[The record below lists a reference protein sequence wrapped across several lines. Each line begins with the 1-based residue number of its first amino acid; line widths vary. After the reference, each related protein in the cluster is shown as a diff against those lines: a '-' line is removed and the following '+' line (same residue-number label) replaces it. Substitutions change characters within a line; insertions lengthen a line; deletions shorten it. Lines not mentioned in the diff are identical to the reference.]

1 MAQISLLKPTNKSS
15 MNNFKRIN
23 DLTGWVVFAISL
35 FVFTA
40 TVERTASFW
49 DCGEFI
55 ACAYKLQVPHPPGA
69 PLFLLLGRLF
79 SMLAGS
85 DVTQVAYWVNMMSV
99 LSSAFTILFMHW
111 TIVLIGRKVYNK
123 PFAALSKGQ
132 SLTLLGAGVVG
143 SLAYAFSDT
152 FWFSAVEA
160 EVYAMSSFF
169 TALVVW
175 AAFKWELIED
185 EAAANRWLILIAY
198 IVGLSIGVHLLNLV
212 TVPALALLYYFKK
225 NPVPTYKGGFIALF
239 AGLIILGIINS
250 FIIPGIPS
258 IAFQFEL
265 IFTNGLGLPYGVG
278 VAVFLIL
285 FIGAIVWGVRYSIQK
300 QKVNLNIGLLSLVFV
315 LIGYLSYS
323 LALVRSTYNTPINEN
338 DPSNILNFVKYL
350 KREQYGERS
359 LLYGPIYTGT
369 VESVEQGAPVYKMKD
384 GKYEVY
390 DHKQKLIYSK
400 DGQMLLPRVY
410 SSAPQH
416 IQLYEEMLGL
426 ASGEKPSFGDNLR
439 FMFTHQ
445 MGHMYMRY
453 LLWNFVGR
461 ESDVQDAGVID
472 YTRKG
477 ELPEAIAKNKAHN
490 NYYWLPLILGL
501 LGFVLLVR
509 KNEHDFLTTTLMF
522 LLTGLALVVFLNS
535 PPTEPRERD
544 YIYVGSFYFFG
555 IWIGLGVMQLAE
567 LLDRFISNTMVTGA
581 VATVITAVV
590 PAILIQQNYDDHDR
604 SNRYHQIDFAKNLL
618 NSCAKNAI
626 LFTGGDNDTFP
637 LWYVQEV
644 EGFRTDVRVCNLSLL
659 GTDWYIDQM
668 KRKTY
673 ESQGLPLSL
682 PKDLLREGLN
692 EQIMYYENPNVKN
705 GINLQEYLKLI
716 RDNNEAIK
724 VPLQDGSMINT
735 LPTENLVLP
744 INVEEV
750 KKAGFVPKDLEPFL
764 TDQMAWSAGKSGIM
778 KPELAQ
784 LDMIAQNAATGWKR
798 PIYFAS
804 TLPSAS
810 YLNLKEY
817 MQLEGYA
824 YRLMPLKIPGA
835 KDGFVNADL
844 MYENL
849 TKKMFWKDLDNP
861 KTYYHSDF
869 YLQVPIVTARL
880 AFLRLVDQ
888 LVREGKMDKAKAAL
902 DYCNKVMPDK
912 VIPYD
917 QLSANFV
924 ALYLA
929 VGDKKNA
936 LQIADTMMN
945 RNNKALDYYLN
956 DRRNSDSRE
965 IQTAL
970 YEMNI
975 IVDGL
980 KNAKAPEASKY
991 EAMMQKQLARANS

>member
-1 MAQISLLKPTNKSS
+1 
-15 MNNFKRIN
+15 MNNFKKIN
-23 DLTGWVVFAISL
+23 NLIGWIVFAISL

-55 ACAYKLQVPHPPGA
+55 ACAFKLQVPHPPGA
-69 PLFLLLGRLF
+69 PLFLLLGRMF
-79 SMLAGS
+79 SLLAGS
-85 DVTQVAYWVNMMSV
+85 DTTQVAYWVNMMSV
-99 LSSAFTILFMHW
+99 LSSALTILFMHW

-123 PFAALSKGQ
+123 KFEELSKGEAI
-132 SLTLLGAGVVG
+132 TLLGAGVVG

-175 AAFKWELIED
+175 AAFKWEVIED
-185 EAAANRWLILIAY
+185 EATANRWLILIAY

-225 NPVPTYKGGFIALF
+225 YPKPTFKGGIIALL
-239 AGLIILGIINS
+239 AGLFILGVINS
-250 FIIPGIPS
+250 AIIPGIPS
-258 IAFQFEL
+258 MAFKFEL
-265 IFTNGLGLPYGVG
+265 LFTNGFGLPYGFGAIFFVI
-278 VAVFLIL
+278 VLV
-285 FIGAIVWGVRYSIQK
+285 GAIVWGILYSIK
-300 QKVNLNIGLLSLVFV
+300 KEKVNLNISLLSLVFV
-315 LIGYLSYS
+315 LIGYLSYN
-323 LALVRSTYNTPINEN
+323 LAFVRSTFNTPINEN
-338 DPSNILNFVKYL
+338 DPSNILNYVKYL

-369 VESVEQGAPVYKMKD
+369 VESVEKGAPVYKMKD

-390 DHKQKLIYSK
+390 DYKQKLIYSK

-410 SSAPQH
+410 SSSPQH

-426 ASGEKPSFGDNLR
+426 SAGEKPSFGDNLK

-477 ELPEAIAKNKAHN
+477 ELPELLAHNKARN
-490 NYYWLPLILGL
+490 NYFWLPMILGL
-501 LGFVLLVR
+501 CGFVLLVR
-509 KNEHDFLTTTLMF
+509 KNENDFLVTTLMF

-535 PPTEPRERD
+535 PPVEPRERD
-544 YIYVGSFYFFG
+544 YIYVGSFYFFA
-555 IWIGLGVMQLAE
+555 IWIGLGVIQLAE
-567 LLDRFISNTMVTGA
+567 WLGKFLKNPMVSGT
-581 VATVITAVV
+581 VATLVTAVV
-590 PAILIQQNYDDHDR
+590 PVILIQQNWDDHDR
-604 SNRYHQIDFAKNLL
+604 NHRYHQIDFAKNML
-618 NSCAKNAI
+618 NSCAPNAI

-644 EGFRTDVRVCNLSLL
+644 EGYRTDVRVCNLSLL

-673 ESQGLPLSL
+673 DSQALPISL
-682 PKDLLREGLN
+682 PKDRFLEGLN
-692 EQIMYYENPNVKN
+692 EQIMYYENPNVKT
-705 GINLQEYLKLI
+705 GINLLEYLKLVKD
-716 RDNNEAIK
+716 DNQAIK
-724 VPLQDGSMINT
+724 VPLTDGSMINT
-735 LPTENLVLP
+735 LPTENLFLP
-744 INVEEV
+744 IDVEAV
-750 KKAGFVPKDLEPFL
+750 KKAGFVPKDLEPFM
-764 TDQMAWSAGKSGIM
+764 TNQMAWSTGKNGIM
-778 KPELAQ
+778 KPELIQ
-784 LDMIAQNAATGWKR
+784 LDLIAQNAATGWKR
-798 PIYFAS
+798 PIYFAT

-824 YRLMPLKIPGA
+824 YRLMPFKVPEA
-835 KDGFVNADL
+835 KDGFVNSEL
-844 MYENL
+844 MYNNL
-849 TKKMFWKDLDNP
+849 TTKMFWRDLDNP

-869 YLQVPIVTARL
+869 YLEVPVVTARL
-880 AFLRLVDQ
+880 AFLRLADQ
-888 LVREGKMDKAKAAL
+888 LVREGKFAKAKAAL
-902 DYCNKVMPDK
+902 DYCLKVMPDK
-912 VIPYD
+912 TIPYD

-929 VGDKKNA
+929 AGDKKTGLEMA
-936 LQIADTMMN
+936 EIIMN

-956 DRRNSDSRE
+956 DRRGSDGRE
-965 IQTAL
+965 VQTNL
-970 YEMNI
+970 YEMQI
-975 IVDGL
+975 IIEGV
-980 KNAKAPEASKY
+980 KNAKLPEAAKY
-991 EAMMQKQLARANS
+991 QAMFDKQMNKANS

>member
-1 MAQISLLKPTNKSS
+1 

-35 FVFTA
+35 FVFTK
-40 TVERTASFW
+40 TVEPTASFW

-55 ACAYKLQVPHPPGA
+55 ACAFKLQVPHPPGA
-69 PLFLLLGRLF
+69 PLFLLLGRMF
-79 SMLAGS
+79 SLLAGS
-85 DVTQVAYWVNMMSV
+85 DLTRVAFWVNMMSV
-99 LSSAFTILFMHW
+99 VSSAFTILFMHW
-111 TIVLIGRKVYNK
+111 TIVMIGRKVYNK
-123 PFAALSKGQ
+123 KFSELSSGQ
-132 SLTLLGAGVVG
+132 CLTLLGAGVVG

-185 EAAANRWLILIAY
+185 EAAANRWLLLVAY

-212 TVPALALLYYFKK
+212 TVPALALMYYFKK
-225 NPVPTYKGGFIALF
+225 TAVPTYKGGFIALF
-239 AGLIILGIINS
+239 IGFIILGVINS

-258 IAFQFEL
+258 LAFQFEL
-265 IFTNGLGLPYGVG
+265 IFTNGFGLPYGVG
-278 VAVFLIL
+278 VSVFLIL
-285 FIGAIVWGVRYSIQK
+285 FVGAIIYGILYSIK
-300 QKVNLNIGLLSLVFV
+300 KEKVVLNLSLLAFVFV
-315 LIGYLSYS
+315 LIGYLSYN
-323 LALVRSTYNTPINEN
+323 LALVRSGYNTPINEN
-338 DPSNILNFVKYL
+338 DPSNILNYVKYL

-359 LLYGPIYTGT
+359 LSYGPIFTGT
-369 VESVEQGAPVYKMKD
+369 VESVEQGNPIYKMKD

-410 SSAPQH
+410 STTPQH
-416 IQLYEEMLGL
+416 VQMYQDMLGL
-426 ASGEKPSFGDNLR
+426 APGEKPSFGDNLT
-439 FMFTHQ
+439 FMFKHQ

-477 ELPEAIAKNKAHN
+477 TLPASLSSNKAHN

-535 PPTEPRERD
+535 PPSEPRERD
-544 YIYVGSFYFFG
+544 YIYVGSSYFFG
-555 IWIGLGVMQLAE
+555 LWIGLGVMQLAE
-567 LLDRFISNTMVTGA
+567 WLGKFLPNVTVSGA
-581 VATVITAVV
+581 VATVVSAVV
-590 PAILIQQNYDDHDR
+590 PVILIQQNYDDHDR
-604 SNRYHQIDFAKNLL
+604 SQRYHQVDFAKNLL

-673 ESQGLPLSL
+673 ESQPLPISV
-682 PKDLLREGLN
+682 PKELLMEGLN
-692 EQIMYYENPNVKN
+692 EQIMFYENPNVKN
-705 GINLQEYLKLI
+705 GINLKDYMKLI
-716 RDNNEAIK
+716 SEQNEAIK

-735 LPTENLVLP
+735 LPTENLFLP
-744 INVEEV
+744 VDVASV
-750 KKAGFVPKDLEPFL
+750 KKAGFVPKDLEPYL
-764 TDQMAWSAGKSGIM
+764 TDQMAWSAGKSGLM
-778 KPELAQ
+778 KPELIQ
-784 LDMIAQNAATGWKR
+784 LDIIAQNAAQGWKR

-804 TLPSAS
+804 TLPQAS

-817 MQLEGYA
+817 MSLEGYA
-824 YRLMPLKIPGA
+824 YRLEPVKVPGA
-835 KDGFVNADL
+835 KDGLVNTDV
-844 MYENL
+844 MFDNL
-849 TKKMFWKDLDNP
+849 TKKMFWKNLDNP
-861 KTYYHSDF
+861 DVYYHSDF
-869 YLQVPIVTARL
+869 YLQVPVVTARL
-880 AFLRLVDQ
+880 SFLRLVDQ
-888 LVREGKMDKAKAAL
+888 LIREGKMEKARAAL
-902 DYCNKVMPDK
+902 DFCNKVMPDK
-912 VIPYD
+912 AIPYD

-924 ALYLA
+924 ALY
-929 VGDKKNA
+929 VGAGDTKKG
-936 LQIADTMMN
+936 LQMADTMMN
-945 RNNKALDYYLN
+945 RNNQALDYYLN
-956 DRRNSDSRE
+956 DRRNSDSQA
-965 IQTAL
+965 IQSSL
-970 YEMNI
+970 YEMQI
-975 IVDGL
+975 IVEGL
-980 KNAKAPEASKY
+980 KNAKVPEATKY
-991 EAMMQKQLARANS
+991 EAMLQKQLARANS

>member
-1 MAQISLLKPTNKSS
+1 

-40 TVERTASFW
+40 TVEPTASFW

-69 PLFLLLGRLF
+69 PLFLLLGRMF
-79 SMLAGS
+79 SLLAGS
-85 DVTQVAYWVNMMSV
+85 DVTKVAYWVNMMSV

-111 TIVLIGRKVYNK
+111 TIVMIGRKIYNK
-123 PFAALSKGQ
+123 AFSELSMGQ
-132 SLTLLGAGVVG
+132 SLTLLGAGVIG

-185 EAAANRWLILIAY
+185 EGAANRWLILIAY

-212 TVPALALLYYFKK
+212 TVPALALIYYFKK
-225 NPVPTYKGGFIALF
+225 NANPTYKGGFIALF
-239 AGLIILGIINS
+239 AGFVILGIINS
-250 FIIPGIPS
+250 LIIPGIPS
-258 IAFQFEL
+258 MAFQFEL
-265 IFTNGLGLPYGVG
+265 LFTNVLGMPYGVG
-278 VAVFLIL
+278 VGVFLIVL
-285 FIGAIVWGVRYSIQK
+285 IGSIFWGIRYSIQK
-300 QKVNLNIGLLSLVFV
+300 GKVNLNIGLLSLVFV
-315 LIGYLSYS
+315 LIGYLGYT

-338 DPSNILNFVKYL
+338 DPSNILNYVKYL

-369 VESVEQGAPVYKMKD
+369 VEEVENGAPVYKMKD
-384 GKYEVY
+384 GKYEIY
-390 DHKQKLIYSK
+390 DYKQKLKYSK

-410 SSAPQH
+410 SGTPQH
-416 IQLYEEMLGL
+416 IQMYEEMLGL
-426 ASGEKPSFGDNLR
+426 AAGEKPSFGDNLM
-439 FMFTHQ
+439 FMFKHQ

-453 LLWNFVGR
+453 FLWNFVGR

-477 ELPEAIAKNKAHN
+477 ELPELLAKNKAHN
-490 NYYWLPLILGL
+490 NYFWLPLILGL
-501 LGFVLLVR
+501 LGFILLVR
-509 KNEHDFLTTTLMF
+509 KGEKDFLTTTLMF

-535 PPTEPRERD
+535 PPSEPRERD

-555 IWIGLGVMQLAE
+555 LWIGLGVMQIAE
-567 LLDRFISNTMVTGA
+567 LLGKFISNSVVTGA
-581 VATVITAVV
+581 VATVVTAVV

-604 SNRYHQIDFAKNLL
+604 SQRFHQVDFAKNML

-644 EGFRTDVRVCNLSLL
+644 EGYRTDVRVCNLSLL

-673 ESQGLPLSL
+673 ESQPLPVSL
-682 PKDLLREGLN
+682 PKDILREGLN
-692 EQIMYYENPNVKN
+692 EQVMYYANPNVAN
-705 GINLQEYLKLI
+705 GMNLQEYMGYVKN
-716 RDNNEAIK
+716 DNEAIK

-735 LPTENLVLP
+735 LPTENLFLP
-744 INVEEV
+744 VNIEAV
-750 KKAGFVPKDLEPFL
+750 KKANFVPKDLEPFL
-764 TDQMAWSAGKSGIM
+764 TDKMEWSAGKGGIM
-778 KPELAQ
+778 KPELVQ
-784 LDMIAQNAATGWKR
+784 LDMITQNAATGWKR

-804 TLPSAS
+804 TLPTAS

-824 YRLMPLKIPGA
+824 YRLLPVKIPGA
-835 KDGFVNADL
+835 KDGFTNSDI
-844 MYENL
+844 MFENL
-849 TKKMFWKDLDNP
+849 TKKMFWKNLDNP
-861 KTYYHSDF
+861 KVYYHSDF
-869 YLQVPIVTARL
+869 YLSVPVVTARL
-880 AFLRLVDQ
+880 SFLRLTDQ
-888 LVREGKMDKAKAAL
+888 LIREGKMAKAKAAL
-902 DYCNKVMPDK
+902 DYCIKVMPDN

-924 ALYLA
+924 ALYA
-929 VGDKKNA
+929 GAGDTKSA
-936 LQIADTMMN
+936 LKIADVMMN
-945 RNNKALDYYLN
+945 RNNKSLDYYLN
-956 DRRNSDSRE
+956 DRRNSDSRD
-965 IQTAL
+965 IQSAL
-970 YEMNI
+970 YEMQI
-975 IVDGL
+975 IVEGL
-980 KNAKAPEASKY
+980 KNAKVPEAAKY
-991 EAMMQKQLARANS
+991 EAMMQKQIAKSNS

>member
-1 MAQISLLKPTNKSS
+1 

-40 TVERTASFW
+40 TVEQTASFW

-69 PLFLLLGRLF
+69 PLFLLLGRMF
-79 SMLAGS
+79 SLLAGS
-85 DVTQVAYWVNMMSV
+85 DVTRVAYWVNMMSV

-111 TIVLIGRKVYNK
+111 TIVMIGRKVYNK
-123 PFAALSKGQ
+123 PFAELSKGQ
-132 SLTLLGAGVVG
+132 SLTLLGAGVIG

-212 TVPALALLYYFKK
+212 TVPALALMYYFKK
-225 NPVPTYKGGFIALF
+225 NPVPTYKGGFTALF
-239 AGLIILGIINS
+239 AGLVILGIINS
-250 FIIPGIPS
+250 LIIPGIPS

-265 IFTNGLGLPYGVG
+265 IFTNGLGLPYGFG
-278 VAVFLIL
+278 VAVFLIV
-285 FIGAIVWGVRYSIQK
+285 FIGAIVWGVLYSIRK

-315 LIGYLSYS
+315 LIGYLSYT
-323 LALVRSTYNTPINEN
+323 LAMVRSTYNTPINEN
-338 DPSNILNFVKYL
+338 DPSNILNYVKYL

-390 DHKQKLIYSK
+390 DHKQKLVYSK

-410 SSAPQH
+410 SSSPQH

-426 ASGEKPSFGDNLR
+426 AAGEKPSFGDNLR

-461 ESDVQDAGVID
+461 ESDIQDAGVID

-477 ELPEAIAKNKAHN
+477 ELPELLAANKARN
-490 NYYWLPLILGL
+490 NYYYLPLLLGL
-501 LGFVLLVR
+501 LGFILLVR
-509 KNEHDFLTTTLMF
+509 KSEQDFLTTTLMF

-555 IWIGLGVMQLAE
+555 IWIGLGVIQIAE
-567 LLDRFISNTMVTGA
+567 FLGKFLTNSVVAGT
-581 VATVITAVV
+581 VATVATAVV
-590 PAILIQQNYDDHDR
+590 PVILIQQNYDDHDR
-604 SNRYHQIDFAKNLL
+604 SNRYHQVDFAKNLL

-705 GINLQEYLKLI
+705 GINLQEYLKLV
-716 RDNNEAIK
+716 RDGNEAIK

-735 LPTENLVLP
+735 LPTENLFLP

-750 KKAGFVPKDLEPFL
+750 KKSGIITKDLEPFL

-798 PIYFAS
+798 PIYFAT

-824 YRLMPLKIPGA
+824 YRLLPVKIPGA
-835 KDGFVNADL
+835 KDGFVNSSL
-844 MYENL
+844 MYDNL
-849 TKKMFWKDLDNP
+849 TKKMFWRDLDNP

-880 AFLRLVDQ
+880 SFLRLVDQ
-888 LVREGKMDKAKAAL
+888 LVREGNMAKAKAAL
-902 DYCNKVMPDK
+902 DYCNKVMPDN

-929 VGDKKNA
+929 AGDKKTA
-936 LQIADTMMN
+936 LKVADTIMN

-956 DRRNSDSRE
+956 DRRSSDSRE

-980 KNAKAPEASKY
+980 KNAKAPEAVKY
-991 EAMMQKQLARANS
+991 DAMMQKQLARANS

>member
-1 MAQISLLKPTNKSS
+1 

-55 ACAYKLQVPHPPGA
+55 ACAFKLQVPHPPGA
-69 PLFLLLGRLF
+69 PLFLLLGRMF
-79 SMLAGS
+79 SLLAGS
-85 DVTQVAYWVNMMSV
+85 DTTQVAYWVNMMSV
-99 LSSAFTILFMHW
+99 LSSALTILFMHW

-123 PFAALSKGQ
+123 KFEELSKGEAI
-132 SLTLLGAGVVG
+132 TLIGAGVVG

-225 NPVPTYKGGFIALF
+225 YPKPTYKGGFIALF
-239 AGLIILGIINS
+239 IGLLILGVINS
-250 FIIPGIPS
+250 AIIPGIPS
-258 IAFQFEL
+258 MAFQFEL
-265 IFTNGLGLPYGVG
+265 IFTNGFGLPYGIGAIFFV
-278 VAVFLIL
+278 VIL
-285 FIGAIVWGVRYSIQK
+285 VGAIVWGILYSIK
-300 QKVNLNIGLLSLVFV
+300 KEKVILNVSLLSLVFV
-315 LIGYLSYS
+315 LIGYLSYN
-323 LALVRSTYNTPINEN
+323 LAFVRSTFNTPINEN
-338 DPSNILNFVKYL
+338 DPSNILNYVKYL

-359 LLYGPIYTGT
+359 LLYGPIYTAT
-369 VESVEQGAPVYKMKD
+369 VENVEQGAPVYKMKD

-410 SSAPQH
+410 SSSPQH

-426 ASGEKPSFGDNLR
+426 ASGEKPSFGDNLK

-461 ESDVQDAGVID
+461 ESDIQNAGVID

-477 ELPEAIAKNKAHN
+477 ELPELLAKNKARN
-490 NYYWLPLILGL
+490 NYFWLPMILGL
-501 LGFVLLVR
+501 FGFILLVR
-509 KNEHDFLTTTLMF
+509 KNENDFLVTTLMF

-535 PPTEPRERD
+535 PPVEPRERD
-544 YIYVGSFYFFG
+544 YIYVGSFYFFA
-555 IWIGLGVMQLAE
+555 IWIGLGVIQLAE
-567 LLDRFISNTMVTGA
+567 WLGKALKNPVVTGT
-581 VATVITAVV
+581 VATAITAVV
-590 PAILIQQNYDDHDR
+590 PVIMVQQNWDDHDR
-604 SNRYHQIDFAKNLL
+604 NHRYHQVDFAKNML
-618 NSCAKNAI
+618 NSCAPNAI

-644 EGFRTDVRVCNLSLL
+644 EGYRTDVRVCNLSLL

-673 ESQGLPLSL
+673 DSQALPISL
-682 PKDLLREGLN
+682 PKDRFLEGLN
-692 EQIMYYENPNVKN
+692 EQIMFYENPNVKS
-705 GINLQEYLKLI
+705 GINLIEYLKLI
-716 RDNNEAIK
+716 KDDNQAIK
-724 VPLQDGSMINT
+724 VPLTDGSMINT
-735 LPTENLVLP
+735 LPTENLFLP
-744 INVEEV
+744 IDVEAV
-750 KKAGFVPKDLEPFL
+750 KKAGFVPKEYESLVTP
-764 TDQMAWSAGKSGIM
+764 QMAWSAGKSGVM
-778 KPELAQ
+778 KPELIQ
-784 LDMIAQNAATGWKR
+784 FDIIAQNAATGWKR
-798 PIYFAS
+798 PVYFAS

-824 YRLMPLKIPGA
+824 YRLMPFKVPEA
-835 KDGFVNADL
+835 KDGFVNSDI
-844 MYENL
+844 MFNNL
-849 TKKMFWKDLDNP
+849 TKKMFWRDLDNAD
-861 KTYYHSDF
+861 TYYHSDF
-869 YLQVPIVTARL
+869 YLEVPVVTARL
-880 AFLRLVDQ
+880 AFLRLADQ
-888 LVREGKMDKAKAAL
+888 LVREGKFAKAKAAL
-902 DYCNKVMPDK
+902 DYCLKVMPDK
-912 VIPYD
+912 TIPYD

-929 VGDKKNA
+929 AGDKKTG
-936 LQIADTMMN
+936 LQMAETIMN

-956 DRRNSDSRE
+956 DRRGSDSRE
-965 IQTAL
+965 VQTNL
-970 YEMNI
+970 YEMQI
-975 IVDGL
+975 IIEGV
-980 KNAKAPEASKY
+980 KNAKLPEAVKY
-991 EAMMQKQLARANS
+991 EEMFNKQMMKANS

>member
-1 MAQISLLKPTNKSS
+1 

-23 DLTGWVVFAISL
+23 DLIGWAVFAISL

-55 ACAYKLQVPHPPGA
+55 ACAFKLQVPHPPGA
-69 PLFLLLGRLF
+69 PLFLLLGRMF
-79 SMLAGS
+79 SLLAGS
-85 DVTQVAYWVNMMSV
+85 DTTQVAYWVNMMSV
-99 LSSAFTILFMHW
+99 LSSALTILFMHW

-123 PFAALSKGQ
+123 KFEELSKGEAI
-132 SLTLLGAGVVG
+132 TLLGAGVVG

-185 EAAANRWLILIAY
+185 EASANRWLILIAY

-225 NPVPTYKGGFIALF
+225 YPKPTYKGGFIALF
-239 AGLIILGIINS
+239 IGLVILGVINS
-250 FIIPGIPS
+250 AIIPGIPS
-258 IAFQFEL
+258 MAFQFEL
-265 IFTNGLGLPYGVG
+265 IFTNGFGLPYGVG
-278 VAVFLIL
+278 ATIFLIIL
-285 FIGAIVWGVRYSIQK
+285 IGAIVWGILHSIK
-300 QKVNLNIGLLSLVFV
+300 KEKVTLNVSLLSLVFV
-315 LIGYLSYS
+315 LIGYLSYN
-323 LALVRSTYNTPINEN
+323 LAFVRSTFNTPINEN
-338 DPSNILNFVKYL
+338 DPSNILNYVKYL

-359 LLYGPIYTGT
+359 LLYGPIYTAT
-369 VESVEQGAPVYKMKD
+369 VENVEQGAPVYKMKD

-410 SSAPQH
+410 SSSPQH

-426 ASGEKPSFGDNLR
+426 AAGEKPSFGDNLK

-461 ESDVQDAGVID
+461 ESDIQNAGVID
-472 YTRKG
+472 YSRKG
-477 ELPEAIAKNKAHN
+477 ELPELLANNKARN
-490 NYYWLPLILGL
+490 NYFWLPLILGL
-501 LGFVLLVR
+501 FGFVLLVR
-509 KNEHDFLTTTLMF
+509 KNENDFLVTTLMF

-535 PPTEPRERD
+535 PPVEPRERD
-544 YIYVGSFYFFG
+544 YIYVGSFYFFA
-555 IWIGLGVMQLAE
+555 IWIGLGVIQIAE
-567 LLDRFISNTMVTGA
+567 WLGKALKNPMVTGT
-581 VATVITAVV
+581 VATAITAVV
-590 PAILIQQNYDDHDR
+590 PVIMIQQNWDDHDR
-604 SNRYHQIDFAKNLL
+604 NHRYHQVDFAKNML
-618 NSCAKNAI
+618 NSCAPNAI

-644 EGFRTDVRVCNLSLL
+644 EGYRTDVRVCNLSLL

-673 ESQGLPLSL
+673 QSQALPISL
-682 PKDLLREGLN
+682 PKDRFLEGLN
-692 EQIMYYENPNVKN
+692 EQIMFYENPNVKS
-705 GINLQEYLKLI
+705 GINLIEYLKLI
-716 RDNNEAIK
+716 RDDNPAIK
-724 VPLQDGSMINT
+724 VPLTDGSMINT
-735 LPTENLVLP
+735 LPTENLFLP
-744 INVEEV
+744 IDVEAV
-750 KKAGFVPKDLEPFL
+750 KKAGFVPKEYESLVTP
-764 TDQMAWSAGKSGIM
+764 QMAWSAGKSGVM
-778 KPELAQ
+778 KPELIQ
-784 LDMIAQNAATGWKR
+784 FDIIAQNAATGWKR
-798 PIYFAS
+798 PVYFAS

-824 YRLMPLKIPGA
+824 YRLMPFKIPEA
-835 KDGFVNADL
+835 KDGFVNSDI
-844 MYENL
+844 MFDNL
-849 TKKMFWKDLDNP
+849 TKKMFWRDLDNAN
-861 KTYYHSDF
+861 TYYHSDF
-869 YLQVPIVTARL
+869 YLEVPVVTARL
-880 AFLRLVDQ
+880 AFLRLADQ
-888 LVREGKMDKAKAAL
+888 LVREGKFAKAKAAL
-902 DYCNKVMPDK
+902 DYCLKVMPDK
-912 VIPYD
+912 TIPYD

-929 VGDKKNA
+929 AGDKKTG
-936 LQIADTMMN
+936 LQMADTIMN
-945 RNNKALDYYLN
+945 RNSKALDYYLN

-965 IQTAL
+965 VQTNL
-970 YEMNI
+970 YEMQI
-975 IVDGL
+975 IVEGV
-980 KNAKAPEASKY
+980 KNAKLPEAAKY
-991 EAMMQKQLARANS
+991 EEMFNKQMIKANS

>member
-1 MAQISLLKPTNKSS
+1 

-40 TVERTASFW
+40 TVEQTASFW

-69 PLFLLLGRLF
+69 PLFLLLGRMF
-79 SMLAGS
+79 SLLAGS
-85 DVTQVAYWVNMMSV
+85 DVTRVAYWINMMSV

-111 TIVLIGRKVYNK
+111 TIVMIGRKVYNK
-123 PFAALSKGQ
+123 PFAELSKGQ
-132 SLTLLGAGVVG
+132 LLTLLGAGVIG

-212 TVPALALLYYFKK
+212 TVPALALMYYFKK

-239 AGLIILGIINS
+239 AGLVILGIINS
-250 FIIPGIPS
+250 LIIPGIPS
-258 IAFQFEL
+258 MAFQFEL
-265 IFTNGLGLPYGVG
+265 IFTNGLGLPYGFG
-278 VAVFLIL
+278 VAVFLIV
-285 FIGAIVWGVRYSIQK
+285 FIGAIVWGVLYSIRK

-315 LIGYLSYS
+315 LIGYLSYT
-323 LALVRSTYNTPINEN
+323 LAMVRSTYNTPINEN
-338 DPSNILNFVKYL
+338 DPSNILNYVKYL

-390 DHKQKLIYSK
+390 DHKQKLVYSK

-410 SSAPQH
+410 SSSPQH

-426 ASGEKPSFGDNLR
+426 ATGEKPSFGDNLR

-461 ESDVQDAGVID
+461 ESDIQDAGVID

-477 ELPEAIAKNKAHN
+477 ELPELLATNKARN
-490 NYYWLPLILGL
+490 NYYYLPLLLGL
-501 LGFVLLVR
+501 LGFILLVR
-509 KNEHDFLTTTLMF
+509 KSEQDFLTTTLMF

-555 IWIGLGVMQLAE
+555 IWIGLGVIQLAE
-567 LLDRFISNTMVTGA
+567 FLGKFLTNSVVAGT
-581 VATVITAVV
+581 VATVATAVV
-590 PAILIQQNYDDHDR
+590 PVILIQQNYDDHDR
-604 SNRYHQIDFAKNLL
+604 SNRFHQVDFAKNLL

-705 GINLQEYLKLI
+705 GINLQEYLKLV
-716 RDNNEAIK
+716 RDGNEAIK

-735 LPTENLVLP
+735 LPTENLFLP
-744 INVEEV
+744 INVEQV
-750 KKAGFVPKDLEPFL
+750 KKSGLITKDLEPFL

-798 PIYFAS
+798 PIYFAT

-824 YRLMPLKIPGA
+824 YRLMPVKIPGA
-835 KDGFVNADL
+835 KDGFVNSSL
-844 MYENL
+844 MYDNL
-849 TKKMFWKDLDNP
+849 TKKMFWRDLDNP

-880 AFLRLVDQ
+880 SFLRLVDQ
-888 LVREGKMDKAKAAL
+888 LVREGNMPKAKAAL
-902 DYCNKVMPDK
+902 DYCNKVMPDN

-929 VGDKKNA
+929 AGDKKTA
-936 LQIADTMMN
+936 LKVADTIMN

-956 DRRNSDSRE
+956 DRRSSDSRE

-980 KNAKAPEASKY
+980 KNAKAPEAVKY
-991 EAMMQKQLARANS
+991 DAMMQKQLARANS

>member
-1 MAQISLLKPTNKSS
+1 

-23 DLTGWVVFAISL
+23 DLIGWAVFAISL

-55 ACAYKLQVPHPPGA
+55 ACAFKLQVPHPPGA
-69 PLFLLLGRLF
+69 PLFLLLGRMF
-79 SMLAGS
+79 SLLAGS
-85 DVTQVAYWVNMMSV
+85 DTTQVAYWVNMMSV
-99 LSSAFTILFMHW
+99 LSSALTILFMHW

-123 PFAALSKGQ
+123 KFEELSKGEAI
-132 SLTLLGAGVVG
+132 TLLGAGVVG

-185 EAAANRWLILIAY
+185 EASANRWLILIAY

-225 NPVPTYKGGFIALF
+225 YPKPTYKGGFIALF
-239 AGLIILGIINS
+239 IGLVILGVINS
-250 FIIPGIPS
+250 AIIPGIPS
-258 IAFQFEL
+258 MAFQFEL
-265 IFTNGLGLPYGVG
+265 IFTNGFGLPYGVG
-278 VAVFLIL
+278 ATIFLIIL
-285 FIGAIVWGVRYSIQK
+285 VGAIVWGILHSIK
-300 QKVNLNIGLLSLVFV
+300 KEKVTLNVSLLSLVFV
-315 LIGYLSYS
+315 LIGYLSYN
-323 LALVRSTYNTPINEN
+323 LAFVRSTFNTPINEN
-338 DPSNILNFVKYL
+338 DPSNILNYVKYL

-359 LLYGPIYTGT
+359 LLYGPIYTAT
-369 VESVEQGAPVYKMKD
+369 VENVEQGAPVYKMKD

-410 SSAPQH
+410 SSSPQH

-426 ASGEKPSFGDNLR
+426 AAGEKPSFGDNLK

-461 ESDVQDAGVID
+461 ESDIQNAGVID
-472 YTRKG
+472 YSRKG
-477 ELPEAIAKNKAHN
+477 ELPELLANNKARN
-490 NYYWLPLILGL
+490 NYFWLPLILGL
-501 LGFVLLVR
+501 FGFVLLVR
-509 KNEHDFLTTTLMF
+509 KNENDFLVTTLMF

-535 PPTEPRERD
+535 PPVEPRERD
-544 YIYVGSFYFFG
+544 YIYVGSFYFFA
-555 IWIGLGVMQLAE
+555 IWIGLGVIQIAE
-567 LLDRFISNTMVTGA
+567 WLGKVLKNPMVTGT
-581 VATVITAVV
+581 VATAITAVV
-590 PAILIQQNYDDHDR
+590 PVIMIQQNWDDHDR
-604 SNRYHQIDFAKNLL
+604 NHRYHQVDFAKNML
-618 NSCAKNAI
+618 NSCAPNAI

-644 EGFRTDVRVCNLSLL
+644 EGYRTDVRVCNLSLL

-673 ESQGLPLSL
+673 QSQALPISL
-682 PKDLLREGLN
+682 PKDRFLEGLN
-692 EQIMYYENPNVKN
+692 EQIMFYENPNVKS
-705 GINLQEYLKLI
+705 GINLIEYLKLI
-716 RDNNEAIK
+716 RDDNPAIK
-724 VPLQDGSMINT
+724 VPLTDGSMINT
-735 LPTENLVLP
+735 LPTENLFLP
-744 INVEEV
+744 IDVEAV
-750 KKAGFVPKDLEPFL
+750 KKAGFVPKEYESLVTP
-764 TDQMAWSAGKSGIM
+764 QMAWSAGKSGVM
-778 KPELAQ
+778 KPELIQ
-784 LDMIAQNAATGWKR
+784 FDIIAQNAATGWKR
-798 PIYFAS
+798 PVYFAS

-824 YRLMPLKIPGA
+824 YRLMPFKIPEA
-835 KDGFVNADL
+835 KDGFVNSDI
-844 MYENL
+844 MFDNL
-849 TKKMFWKDLDNP
+849 TKKMFWRDLDNAN
-861 KTYYHSDF
+861 TYYHSDF
-869 YLQVPIVTARL
+869 YLEVPVVTARL
-880 AFLRLVDQ
+880 AFLRLADQ
-888 LVREGKMDKAKAAL
+888 LVREGKFAKAKAAL
-902 DYCNKVMPDK
+902 DYCLKVMPDK
-912 VIPYD
+912 TIPYD

-929 VGDKKNA
+929 AGDKKTG
-936 LQIADTMMN
+936 LQMADTIMN
-945 RNNKALDYYLN
+945 RNSKALDYYLN

-965 IQTAL
+965 VQTNL
-970 YEMNI
+970 YEMQI
-975 IVDGL
+975 IVEGV
-980 KNAKAPEASKY
+980 KNAKLPEAVKY
-991 EAMMQKQLARANS
+991 EEMFNKQMIKANS